1 MTNGRNCDT
10 LCNEIEE
17 RHRDL
22 FFMKKYAKNIV
33 IAAVVGIVVGVV
45 LLGILVVAGNKGKEK
60 EQLVS
65 AEGVVESSVE
75 SSQAETEGMKESEEN
90 LPEESSEDASS
101 EEASSEEVETS
112 QASSEEENGEE
123 EIYAEFVM
131 GDHWGND
138 GNYNYKFDMT
148 VVNDS
153 EQDISDWVITITGG
167 EYSVESS
174 WNCEISEK
182 QGDIEI
188 KPVNYTS
195 EVTAGGRTKDMGII
209 LKGKD
214 EKASN
219 LQGTIVANAGSNQLS
234 GPLVKD
240 GEKTVKKDNDK
251 KPEENKKPEETKK
264 PDEDKQPQ
272 TTKKPV
278 AEPVGAKGPAINV
291 GDRLAGHTISADSP
305 LGKHGRLY
313 VDGANL
319 LDQNDEPYQMHGIST
334 HGLAWFPTYVCEEG
348 FRTFKNDW
356 NVDVMRL
363 AMYTSEYG
371 GYCNGGDKK
380 QLKQLIDNGIEY
392 ASKLGMYVIVDWHI
406 LSDNNPNDHKRE
418 AIEFF
423 DEVSAKYADYGNII
437 YEICNEPN
445 GGTKWSDVKSYA
457 VDVIDTIRANDP
469 YALILV
475 GTPQWSQLI
484 LDAAADPIKDEN
496 NIMYTMHFYAA
507 THKDDLRQNLET
519 AVKKGMPVFV
529 SECSICDASGNGG
542 IDYDSA
548 EKWKELL
555 DQYKISYVAWSAC
568 NKGETSALIKS
579 NCGKTSDWSDNEL
592 SDTGKWY
599 KKSFTGSK

>member
-1 MTNGRNCDT
+1 M
-10 LCNEIEE
+10 
-17 RHRDL
+17 

-33 IAAVVGIVVGVV
+33 IAAVVGIVVGVI
-45 LLGILVVAGNKGKEK
+45 LLGILVAAGNKGKEK
-60 EQLVS
+60 EREQLVS
-65 AEGVVESSVE
+65 AEPVVEASKESVQE
-75 SSQAETEGMKESEEN
+75 ESEEQKVSEESSS
-90 LPEESSEDASS
+90 EESSEEVQEESS
-101 EEASSEEVETS
+101 NEAEETS
-112 QASSEEENGEE
+112 QVSSEEENGED
-123 EIYAEFVM
+123 EIYAEFIM

-138 GNYNYKFDMT
+138 GNFNYKFDMT

-153 EQDISDWVITITGG
+153 DQDIEDWVITITG
-167 EYSVESS
+167 EYGVESG
-174 WNCEISEK
+174 WNCEITEK
-182 QGDIEI
+182 QGSIEI
-188 KPVNYTS
+188 KPVDYTS
-195 EVTAGGRTKDMGII
+195 EVAAGGRTKDMGII

-214 EKASN
+214 EKAST
-219 LQGTIVANAGSNQLS
+219 LQGSIVANAGSNKLS

-240 GEKTVKKDNDK
+240 GEKTVKKDPD
-251 KPEENKKPEETKK
+251 KKPEETKE
-264 PDEDKQPQ
+264 PEEDKKPEA
-272 TTKKPV
+272 TKKPV

-313 VDGANL
+313 VDGAKL

-406 LSDNNPNDHKRE
+406 LSDNNPNDHKKE

-548 EKWKELL
+548 AKWKELL

-579 NCGKTSDWSDNEL
+579 SCGKTSDWSDNEL
-592 SDTGKWY
+592 SDAGKWY
-599 KKSFTGSK
+599 KKSFTGK